1 MWASAD
7 WWHLSMCCKLLLEQ
21 QVRRTIRIHSP
32 GVPATRADLSSRVR
46 AALRLRSAGPTSAVA
61 TSTAASS
68 AAVGGVSRRAASAG
82 GESGGAAADARRRER
97 RTGRAAGGMAGV
109 VAGDGVIPRAGLCVS
124 TARVWVIRP

>member
-46 AALRLRSAGPTSAVA
+46 AALRLRIGFAVLVPRVQWRRA
-61 TSTAASS
+61 RLPARPQWAACL
-68 AAVGGVSRRAASAG
+68 GGRLRRAASRAVRQPTHGDASGAPG
-82 GESGGAAADARRRER
+82 GQQAAWRALWQA
-97 RTGRAAGGMAGV
+97 TG
-109 VAGDGVIPRAGLCVS
+109 
-124 TARVWVIRP
+124 